1 MIFILI
7 IKIKNPPPA
16 PSKGGNAS
24 DLTLLNNKITT
35 LRIHKLTNLTN
46 PQINQF
52 NKLTNLTNPQI
63 YKFTNLTTS
72 QKNELTN

>member
-63 YKFTNLTTS
+63 NKF
-72 QKNELTN
+72 NELTNPRINESTN